1 MYYLHV
7 YAIGADSEER
17 DSIMYENIKPLPFD
31 MPVCDLLKE
40 MSMNLKSKIIIF
52 RIQSYRGGKFVK

>member
-7 YAIGADSEER
+7 YAIGADSEKR
-17 DSIMYENIKPLPFD
+17 DSIMYENIKPLPSD

-40 MSMNLKSKIIIF
+40 MSMNLKSKIVIF
-52 RIQSYRGGKFVK
+52 RIQSYCGGKFVK